1 MQFAYILIP
10 LIGGL
15 IGWITNVLAI
25 RLLFRPLKP
34 IRIGPFVL
42 HGLIPKRRSEIAVAV
57 ADTVANELVDISG
70 LLKQVTTPEVQQELI
85 RSIMRVVEVRGKD
98 RMPSFLP
105 EGIRVMI
112 MDFLRKLVEEEL
124 STSLPSLLAQ
134 IVDSLKEKID
144 IRSMVIG
151 RIEAMDLEQ
160 IETMVLSLASR
171 ELKAIEYLGGVLGFI
186 IGLVQ
191 LGFVLLI

>member
-1 MQFAYILIP
+1 M
-10 LIGGL
+10 
-15 IGWITNVLAI
+15 
-25 RLLFRPLKP
+25 
-34 IRIGPFVL
+34 L